1 MNQSRRGVSL
11 IELTVVVAVFAVLA
25 AALTPVVSTT
35 IARSKVS
42 RARIDACAIR
52 DAVLNML
59 DDTNA
64 LGVVADGSVDR
75 GCQDR
80 CNLIV
85 SDGDIPKLGPDGDAQ
100 WTQPVDFHNVDFMEY
115 HLTQNRPGN
124 DPDNAY
130 RDWNGAY
137 LAGPIGP
144 DPWGNRYMVNVRYI
158 VPGERYDVV
167 VISAGPDEEIDSAF
181 KLDGFVPGD
190 DDIICLVTSGT
201 AFEARD
207 KSDDRHDKRGRHSG
221 KSRDDHDRPRP

>member
-1 MNQSRRGVSL
+1 
-11 IELTVVVAVFAVLA
+11 VLA
-25 AALTPVVSTT
+25 AALTPVVSGT

-42 RARIDACAIR
+42 RARIDTCAIR

-64 LGVVADGSVDR
+64 LGVVADGSVER

-80 CNLIV
+80 CDLIV
-85 SDGDIPKLGPDGDAQ
+85 SDGDIPRLGNDGDAQ
-100 WTQPVDFHNVDFMEY
+100 WVRPVDYHNVDFMEY
-115 HLTQNRPGN
+115 HLTSNRPGN
-124 DPDNAY
+124 DPDHGY

-167 VISAGPDEEIDSAF
+167 VISAGPDEEIDSQF
-181 KLDGFVPGD
+181 KIDGFVPGD
-190 DDIICLVTSGT
+190 DDIICLVTSG
-201 AFEARD
+201 AVFETRD
-207 KSDDRHDKRGRHSG
+207 AHDNGHGKRGRHSD
-221 KSRDDHDRPRP
+221 KSRGDRDRPHP